1 MAVTKF
7 TTTQAGS
14 TTQYTVTFEVI
25 DAADIDVYVNGVL
38 QLQQNTTSTAAADH
52 PQVVSGEITQGTNLI
67 NYTVASNNGT
77 ITFNQAPTNGA
88 FLIIE
93 RTTDDTLLETFV
105 SGSTIRAQDLN
116 NAFERVLF
124 VAQEGVGIAD
134 EALGPAED
142 EDNAYDALGNRISNV
157 ADATDDDD
165 VVNRAQLGKVITDD
179 LIEGEGI
186 DLTDVTGGSNSNKQV
201 TISAEFSTDTNPG
214 IITVDA
220 TTPITRTYGANGQL
234 DLSIEDNTI
243 DLDKIKNS
251 DIINQAEQDASSVT
265 PADGNIFTALA
276 AARRFDTLVQTG
288 TPTGSTWE
296 TGKTWYQ
303 NDEDKTVYVW
313 DGDSWEAITSGGA
326 FTRLDQ
332 VIYVDASNGND
343 ANNGHRISTPKRTI
357 ASALAAINEDSSY
370 GNGSTILVAP
380 GVYQETAPLDIEKTD
395 VSIIGASVRNTII
408 HPTEETET
416 NSLFRV
422 NSGSYLANMT
432 FTGVKASGTRGD
444 DGSLWTDSEYGL
456 PPTQG
461 WNVSFYP
468 DAKIFKSPY
477 IQNCTNFSDS
487 EIDNDALDFYT
498 GDSDRGQ
505 AGDLD
510 SEPTGGGLLVDGS
523 TVHDDSP
530 LRSMVADSYTHVALD
545 GPGIFVTNNG
555 YAQITSSYSFFNHFH
570 IGCLNGGQAN
580 LAASTSDFGRFSLV
594 ASGRSTSAIFSAT
607 TTVQAASGATT
618 FTIGEPTAG
627 SDWFGNATRPADN
640 MLVQVNNNFYPI
652 LSAVPNGSGWDVTIS
667 RPDTGDR
674 TQNLGLNG
682 TVASGSTALFYLRSM
697 IASSGHT
704 MEYVGAG
711 TDYRALPY
719 NATGTYTVGSGTQ
732 PNGVPIEAHQV
743 KELNNGKV
751 WAAITDHNGKF
762 RVGDTFSV
770 NQQTGFVDIPAGAL
784 SVSKLLANLD
794 TNNKTIVNNSGN
806 VTIDDTLSM
815 NSNKIINVTDP
826 TSAQDAATKAYV
838 DALESDL
845 EGGQLDNLYFRQDTG
860 ETIESGDTWSSS
872 DASIATTAAI
882 DARIIDL
889 VDDVGGFVPIANETS
904 FPATNPDIN
913 DPATGGTIV
922 SIKEITTSRT
932 PSSGTVTIANGSGS
946 NTVTIN
952 GCGTTVLAAGFGVL
966 VETTS
971 TLHTYNFHRLT
982 PKATEVTTVAT
993 NVSDV
998 NTVAD
1003 DISNVNTVAGDIS
1016 NVNTTAGSISNVN
1029 TVAGSISNVNTA
1041 AGSIANINTV
1051 ANDLNE
1057 ATSEIDTVATNI
1069 ANVNTVGNSITNVN
1083 TVATNINSVNDF
1095 ADKYRIGAT
1104 DPTTDNDDGDL
1115 FYNTTSDTLKIWDG
1129 SAWQTGVT
1137 DTAGFVTTSGAT
1149 MTGQLNTIT
1158 PTSGS
1163 NATNKTYVD
1172 GTIDS
1177 KIDTALTSDVVGGTG
1192 ITVSDNTPGSG
1203 QITIDVTA
1211 GSIGPTQLASTAVA
1225 AGSYGSSSAIP
1236 TFTVDAD
1243 GRLTAA
1249 GESSIDSTSISN
1261 GTSNVSV
1268 AASGDITI
1276 TRSGTVVGAFSS
1288 GGLDVPGGIT
1298 ANKIVVDDD
1307 GASSPTMVVKTD
1319 DNATTGF
1326 VVKND
1331 TYSTNEEI
1339 GFKINQGND
1348 GTVQVMNVGNSEYKG
1363 INFQTLNGSGG
1374 VKNAIIVNPEASV
1387 DLYYNNGVKLQTQSG
1402 GINVIGTVTC
1412 DGLTSDGNVEIRTGL
1427 GGLIVKENV
1436 NTGSNADPFIKGQD
1450 SGSADLWYFGT
1461 DTTPALYVWNYQNGS
1476 MQFATNNTLRA
1487 QFTSDG
1493 HFVPGADN
1501 TYDLGSV
1508 GAEWRNGYFDG
1519 TVNCDGLSVEGTGTF
1534 TSNITTN
1541 GSLTVGNGQSSS
1553 YINMYDSDNG
1563 TRYIHCNS
1571 NYIGFLT
1578 QGGAWGPRAD
1588 DGGHWLP
1595 GANNTQDLGSSSF
1608 RWRNVYAGT
1617 LYGNGSNLT
1626 NIPAPA
1632 ALSGVDGS
1640 APSYSAR
1647 AWVNWNGTGTV
1658 SIRDDDNV
1666 SSITDH
1672 GTGIYTVNFTTA
1684 MPHANY
1690 AAVFTGNGT
1699 ALNNS
1704 GRMISAP
1711 ADTAPSTGSIR
1722 CVCLNFAGGNTD
1734 LLYGM
1739 MTVVC

>member
-1 MAVTKF
+1 MAVTK
-7 TTTQAGS
+7 TTYTQAGS
-14 TTQYTVTFEVI
+14 TTQYTVTFVVI
-25 DAADIDVYVNGVL
+25 DAADIDVYVDGVL

-313 DGDSWEAITSGGA
+313 DGNSWEAITSGGA
-326 FTRLDQ
+326 FTRLDK
-332 VIYVDASNGND
+332 VIYVDAVNGD
-343 ANNGHRISTPKRTI
+343 DTNNGHRISTPKRSI
-357 ASALAAINEDSSY
+357 KAALSDINSDSTY
-370 GNGSTILVAP
+370 GDGSVILVAP
-380 GVYQETAPLDIEKTD
+380 GVYEEEAPLDIKKKD
-395 VSIIGASVRNTII
+395 VSIIGAALRSTIV
-408 HPTEETET
+408 HPTSATET

-422 NSGSYLANMT
+422 NSGSYLENIT
-432 FTGVKASGTRGD
+432 FSGVKASGTRGAT
-444 DGSLWTDSEYGL
+444 GSLWEDSTYGL
-456 PPTQG
+456 PPAQG

-468 DAKIFKSPY
+468 DAMIYKSPY

-487 EIDNDALDFYT
+487 EIDNDNFNAHNPA
-498 GDSDRGQ
+498 GGS
-505 AGDLD
+505 AGDTD
-510 SEPTGGGLLVDGS
+510 SVPTGGGLLVNGA

-530 LRSMVADSYTHVALD
+530 LRSIVADSYTHVGLD

-555 YAQITSSYSFFNHFH
+555 YTQVTSSYAFFNHFH
-570 IGCLNGGQAN
+570 IACINGGQAN
-580 LAASTSDFGRFSLV
+580 LAASTSDFGRYSLI
-594 ASGRSTSAIFSAT
+594 ASGRSTSAIFTATVNGAASSGSAT
-607 TTVQAASGATT
+607 FDIDNLS
-618 FTIGEPTAG
+618 AG
-627 SDWFGNATRPADN
+627 SNWHGSATRPQDN
-640 MLVQVNNNFYPI
+640 MLVDIGGNTYPV
-652 LSAVPNGSGWDVTIS
+652 LSATAITGGWRVEIS

-674 TQNLGLNG
+674 TINLGLNG
-682 TVASGSTALFYLRSM
+682 NVANNASVSFFLRSM
-697 IASSGHT
+697 VASSGHT
-704 MEYVGAG
+704 MEYVGSG
-711 TDYRALPY
+711 TNYSALPE
-719 NATGTYTVGSGTQ
+719 NG
-732 PNGVPIEAHQV
+732 GVPVDANQVIE
-743 KELNNGKV
+743 LSNGKV
-751 WAAITDHNGKF
+751 WAAITDHNGTFK
-762 RVGDTFSV
+762 VGDTFEV
-770 NQQTGFVDIPAGAL
+770 NQQTGFVNIPAGAL
-784 SVSKLLANLD
+784 SVSKLLTSLD

-922 SIKEITTSRT
+922 SIKEITTPRT

-982 PKATEVTTVAT
+982 PKATEVTTVAGSIS
-993 NVSDV
+993 NV
-998 NTVAD
+998 NTVAG
-1003 DISNVNTVAGDIS
+1003 DITNVNTVAGDIS

-1041 AGSIANINTV
+1041 AGSIDNINTV

-1115 FYNTTSDTLKIWDG
+1115 FYNTASDTLKIWDG

-1137 DTAGFVTTSGAT
+1137 DTAGFVTTAGAT

-1211 GSIGPTQLASTAVA
+1211 GSIGPTQLASTTVT

-1249 GESSIDSTSISN
+1249 GSTSITQIGGATGVDFNDNVKARFGTGNDLEIFHDGSNSYVRDASTGNLKLTSN
-1261 GTSNVSV
+1261 GTAVQ
-1268 AASGDITI
+1268 IEK
-1276 TRSGTVVGAFSS
+1276 F
-1288 GGLDVPGGIT
+1288 
-1298 ANKIVVDDD
+1298 D
-1307 GASSPTMVVKTD
+1307 GENIAVFRTD
-1319 DNATTGF
+1319 G
-1326 VVKND
+1326 
-1331 TYSTNEEI
+1331 
-1339 GFKINQGND
+1339 
-1348 GTVQVMNVGNSEYKG
+1348 
-1363 INFQTLNGSGG
+1363 
-1374 VKNAIIVNPEASV
+1374 SV
-1387 DLYYNNGVKLQTQSG
+1387 DLYYDAVKKFETTVTGIDVTGTVQCDNLDVDGSSLWSGNLNLDDNVKLRCGTHGDLNIYHDGSNSYISDEGAGNLYIKASNNLLLRSATNEDYLDCTADGAVRLYNNNSIKLATTSG
-1402 GINVIGTVTC
+1402 GIDVTGQVVC
-1412 DGLTSDGNVEIRTGL
+1412 DGLVVDGGVTFSNGDGRLDLKDTNTSG
-1427 GGLIVKENV
+1427 V
-1436 NTGSNADPFIKGQD
+1436 NAQNFVRGTD
-1450 SGSADLWYFGT
+1450 SGNNQQWYVGSAGGNSTVTLMNDMAGQLHFGRGGVVNCYL
-1461 DTTPALYVWNYQNGS
+1461 DNSGHLLPNG
-1476 MQFATNNTLRA
+1476 NNA
-1487 QFTSDG
+1487 
-1493 HFVPGADN
+1493 
-1501 TYDLGSV
+1501 YDLG
-1508 GAEWRNGYFDG
+1508 N
-1519 TVNCDGLSVEGTGTF
+1519 
-1534 TSNITTN
+1534 TSN
-1541 GSLTVGNGQSSS
+1541 
-1553 YINMYDSDNG
+1553 
-1563 TRYIHCNS
+1563 
-1571 NYIGFLT
+1571 
-1578 QGGAWGPRAD
+1578 
-1588 DGGHWLP
+1588 
-1595 GANNTQDLGSSSF
+1595 
-1608 RWRNVYAGT
+1608 RWRNVYT
-1617 LYGNGSNLT
+1617 NDLNLSNEGGA
-1626 NIPAPA
+1626 ND
-1632 ALSGVDGS
+1632 VDGTWGNWTIQEGEDDLFLLNRRNGKKYKFNLS
-1640 APSYSAR
+1640 E
-1647 AWVNWNGTGTV
+1647 VN
-1658 SIRDDDNV
+1658 
-1666 SSITDH
+1666 
-1672 GTGIYTVNFTTA
+1672 
-1684 MPHANY
+1684 
-1690 AAVFTGNGT
+1690 
-1699 ALNNS
+1699 
-1704 GRMISAP
+1704 
-1711 ADTAPSTGSIR
+1711 
-1722 CVCLNFAGGNTD
+1722 
-1734 LLYGM
+1734 
-1739 MTVVC
+1739 

>member
-25 DAADIDVYVNGVL
+25 DAADIDVYVDGVL

-52 PQVVSGEITQGTNLI
+52 PQVVSGEIAQGTNLI

-77 ITFNQAPTNGA
+77 ITFNEAPTNGA

-142 EDNAYDALGNRISNV
+142 EDNAYDALNNRISNV
-157 ADATDDDD
+157 ANATDDDD
-165 VVNRAQLGKVITDD
+165 AVNRAQLGKVITDD

-326 FTRLDQ
+326 FTRLDK
-332 VIYVDASNGND
+332 VIYVDAVNGD
-343 ANNGHRISTPKRTI
+343 DTNNGHRISTPKRSI
-357 ASALAAINEDSSY
+357 KAALSDINNDSTY
-370 GNGSTILVAP
+370 GDGSVILVAP
-380 GVYQETAPLDIEKTD
+380 GVYEEEAPLDIKKKD
-395 VSIIGASVRNTII
+395 VSIIGAALRSTIV
-408 HPTEETET
+408 HPTSATET

-422 NSGSYLANMT
+422 NSGSYLENIT
-432 FTGVKASGTRGD
+432 FSGVKASGTRGAT
-444 DGSLWTDSEYGL
+444 GSLWEDSTYGL

-468 DAKIFKSPY
+468 DAMIYKSPY

-487 EIDNDALDFYT
+487 EIDNDNFNAHT
-498 GDSDRGQ
+498 PAGGS
-505 AGDLD
+505 AGDTD
-510 SEPTGGGLLVDGS
+510 SAPTGGGLLVNGA

-530 LRSMVADSYTHVALD
+530 LRSIVADSYTHVGLD

-555 YAQITSSYSFFNHFH
+555 YAQITSSYAFFNHFH
-570 IGCLNGGQAN
+570 IACINGGQAN
-580 LAASTSDFGRFSLV
+580 LAASTSDFGRYSLI

-618 FTIGEPTAG
+618 FTIGAPTAG
-627 SDWFGNATRPADN
+627 TDWHGSATRPQDN
-640 MLVQVNNNFYPI
+640 MLVQVGNNFYPVQ
-652 LSAVPNGSGWDVTIS
+652 SAVANGSGWDVTII
-667 RPDTGDR
+667 RPDTNDR

-682 TVASGSTALFYLRSM
+682 IVASGSTALFYLRSM
-697 IASSGHT
+697 VASSGHT
-704 MEYVGAG
+704 MEYVGSG
-711 TDYRALPY
+711 TNYSALPE
-719 NATGTYTVGSGTQ
+719 NG
-732 PNGVPIEAHQV
+732 GVPNDANQV
-743 KELNNGKV
+743 IELNNGKV
-751 WAAITDHNGKF
+751 WAAITDHNGTFK
-762 RVGDTFSV
+762 VGETFEV
-770 NQQTGFVDIPAGAL
+770 NQQTGFVSIPAGAL
-784 SVSKLLANLD
+784 SVSTLLENLN
-794 TNNKTIVNNSGN
+794 TNNNSIVNNSGN

-982 PKATEVTTVAT
+982 PKATEVTTVAGSIS
-993 NVSDV
+993 NV
-998 NTVAD
+998 NTVAG

-1069 ANVNTVGNSITNVN
+1069 ANVNTVGNAITNVN

-1095 ADKYRIGAT
+1095 ADKYRIGAA
-1104 DPTTDNDDGDL
+1104 DPTTNNDDGDL

-1137 DTAGFVTTSGAT
+1137 DTAGFVTTAGAT

-1211 GSIGPTQLASTAVA
+1211 GSIGPTQLASTTVA

-1249 GESSIDSTSISN
+1249 GTASIDSTSISN

-1268 AASGDITI
+1268 AANGDITV
-1276 TRSGTVVGAFSS
+1276 TRAGTERLRASASGVSINGNFALQDNEKILLGSADDLQIYHNGTHSYIADEGS
-1288 GGLDVPGGIT
+1288 GELNISGSRIQLLNAARTEKAIDFVQ
-1298 ANKIVVDDD
+1298 D
-1307 GASSPTMVVKTD
+1307 GAVDIYYDGSKKLE
-1319 DNATTGF
+1319 TT
-1326 VVKND
+1326 
-1331 TYSTNEEI
+1331 
-1339 GFKINQGND
+1339 
-1348 GTVQVMNVGNSEYKG
+1348 
-1363 INFQTLNGSGG
+1363 
-1374 VKNAIIVNPEASV
+1374 
-1387 DLYYNNGVKLQTQSG
+1387 SG
-1402 GINVIGTVTC
+1402 GINVTGSVTC
-1412 DGLTSDGNVEIRTGL
+1412 DGLTVNGNGTINGL
-1427 GGLIVKENV
+1427 GTIQSTDGILILRDN
-1436 NTGSNADPFIKGQD
+1436 NDGAAGNAR
-1450 SGSADLWYFGT
+1450 
-1461 DTTPALYVWNYQNGS
+1461 NYIEG
-1476 MQFATNNTLRA
+1476 R
-1487 QFTSDG
+1487 TSDG
-1493 HFVPGADN
+1493 VARFRVGDVTTSGHVYISNITSNDVVIQTGGTTRCRVNSSGHFTPETTNA
-1501 TYDLGSV
+1501 YDLGTASLQ
-1508 GAEWRNGYFDG
+1508 WRDAYFDG
-1519 TVNCDGLSVEGTGTF
+1519 TVRCDALTNDGTSTF
-1534 TSNITTN
+1534 SGDATFN
-1541 GSLTVGNGQSSS
+1541 
-1553 YINMYDSDNG
+1553 
-1563 TRYIHCNS
+1563 
-1571 NYIGFLT
+1571 
-1578 QGGAWGPRAD
+1578 GGAGAINVNTNSDIRFSNGNWTGNAVKIQHHDNALYISGGANGIRFRED
-1588 DGGHWLP
+1588 GTDRCVIDGGGNFHP
-1595 GANNTQDLGSSSF
+1595 SANNQYDLGTSSL
-1608 RWRNVYAGT
+1608 RWRNVYTNDLNLSNEGGANDVDGT
-1617 LYGNGSNLT
+1617 WGNWTIQEGEDDLFLLNRRNGKKYKFNLT
-1626 NIPAPA
+1626 E
-1632 ALSGVDGS
+1632 VD
-1640 APSYSAR
+1640 
-1647 AWVNWNGTGTV
+1647 
-1658 SIRDDDNV
+1658 
-1666 SSITDH
+1666 
-1672 GTGIYTVNFTTA
+1672 
-1684 MPHANY
+1684 
-1690 AAVFTGNGT
+1690 
-1699 ALNNS
+1699 
-1704 GRMISAP
+1704 
-1711 ADTAPSTGSIR
+1711 
-1722 CVCLNFAGGNTD
+1722 
-1734 LLYGM
+1734 
-1739 MTVVC
+1739 